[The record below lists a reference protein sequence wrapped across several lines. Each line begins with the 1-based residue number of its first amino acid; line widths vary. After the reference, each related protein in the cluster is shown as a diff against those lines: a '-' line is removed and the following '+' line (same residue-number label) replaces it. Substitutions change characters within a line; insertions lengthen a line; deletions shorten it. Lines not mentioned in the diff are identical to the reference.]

1 MFHTIRSRLIAT
13 GILLA
18 LSIWALVPTDSTQRV
33 RDAVTG
39 RMKDTTIRR
48 VPINLGLDLQG
59 GIHLALEVD
68 QSKGPVPDCADA
80 IQRAQRVVRTRID
93 EFGTTEPVVQLQGRC
108 RLIVELA
115 GEKDP
120 ARAKGIIQRTAFL
133 EFRITDMKN
142 LFRDAL
148 PDIDKALRLAG
159 VKTAGQGGAAASVT
173 QLFGSDTGKAK
184 GKAAQGKP
192 AQRKAAAK
200 DTSDLNAPGA
210 LSSLLFQGQ
219 LPGEYLVPEEQV
231 PVAESL
237 LARPDVSRLIPRGI
251 ELRWG
256 TEVTSRAARS
266 YRALYAVEDRPI
278 ITGEELQDAKATR
291 DPLTNQSVVT
301 FVLSRRGGR
310 TFERETGRHVN
321 DYMAIILDGRVQG
334 QPPVIKSQIGQRG
347 QIELGAKPLQ
357 DAQDLALVLKAGAL
371 PAPLTIIEER
381 TIGPSLGK
389 DSVNDGIRAGI
400 VGVALVVLIMVGYYR
415 LSGVLAVAALGLYVV
430 FTLAGLAGFGFTL
443 TLPGL
448 AGLVLSVGI
457 AVDANVLIF
466 ERIREELQ
474 HGKLVRTSVEE
485 GFRHAMS
492 AIIDSNVSTLLTAF
506 ILWLVGTG
514 PVQGFA
520 ITLIIGIIASFVT
533 AVFVVRTFYMIWLE
547 RRPDMATLS
556 V

>member
-1 MFHTIRSRLIAT
+1 MLYTVRSRLIAI
-13 GILLA
+13 GILLV
-18 LSIWALVPTDSTQRV
+18 LSIWALIPTNATQRV
-33 RDAVTG
+33 RDAATG
-39 RMKDTTIRR
+39 RMKDTTVRR

-68 QSKGPVPDCADA
+68 QSKGPVPDPGDA
-80 IQRAQRVVRTRID
+80 IRRAERVVRTRID
-93 EFGTTEPVVQLQGRC
+93 EFGVTEPVVQVVGNN

-120 ARAKGIIQRTAFL
+120 ARAKSVIQRTAFL

-148 PDIDKALRLAG
+148 PDIDKVLRQAG
-159 VKTAGQGGAAASVT
+159 VKPAGEAAAAASVT
-173 QLFGSDTGKAK
+173 QLFGADTAK
-184 GKAAQGKP
+184 GKAKRAKGKP
-192 AQRKAAAK
+192 APK
-200 DTSDLNAPGA
+200 DSSDANAPGV

-237 LARPDVSRLIPRGI
+237 LARPDVRRLIPRGI

-256 TEVTSRAARS
+256 NEVSSRAARS

-278 ITGEELQDAKATR
+278 ITGEELQDARATR
-291 DPLTNQSVVT
+291 DPLTNQSVVNFT
-301 FVLSRRGGR
+301 LSRRGGR
-310 TFERETGRHVN
+310 IFERETGRHVQ
-321 DYMAIILDGRVQG
+321 DYMAIILDSRVQG
-334 QPPVIKSQIGQRG
+334 QPPVIKGQIGQHG

-357 DAQDLALVLKAGAL
+357 EAQDLALVLKAGAL

-389 DSVNDGIRAGI
+389 GSINDGIRAGV
-400 VGVALVVLIMVGYYR
+400 VGVALVILIMVVYYR
-415 LSGVLAVAALGLYVV
+415 WSGALAVSALTLYVL
-430 FTLAGLAGFGFTL
+430 FTLAGLAAFGFTL

-474 HGKLVRTSVEE
+474 HGKLVRTAVDE
-485 GFRHAMS
+485 GFTHAMS
-492 AIIDSNVSTLLTAF
+492 AIIDSNVSTALTAF
-506 ILWLVGTG
+506 ILYLVGTG

-520 ITLIIGIIASFVT
+520 ITLIIGIAASMVT
-533 AVFVVRTFYMIWLE
+533 AIFVVRTFYMIWLQ

>member
-1 MFHTIRSRLIAT
+1 MLFRTIRSRLLVT
-13 GILLA
+13 G
-18 LSIWALVPTDSTQRV
+18 ALVVGSVFALKPSNSVQRI
-33 RDAVTG
+33 RDAATG
-39 RMKDTTIRR
+39 RMKDTTVRR
-48 VPINLGLDLQG
+48 VPISLGLDLQG

-68 QSKGPVPDCADA
+68 QSKGPVPDPADA
-80 IQRAQRVVRTRID
+80 IRRAELVVRTRID
-93 EFGTTEPVVQLQGRC
+93 EFGVTEPVVQVVGNN

-120 ARAKGIIQRTAFL
+120 ARAKGVIQRTAFL

-148 PDIDKALRLAG
+148 PEIDKALRQAG
-159 VKTAGQGGAAASVT
+159 VKPAGEASPAASVT
-173 QLFGSDTGKAK
+173 QLFGADTAK
-184 GKAAQGKP
+184 GKAKHPKGKP
-192 AQRKAAAK
+192 APK
-200 DTSDLNAPGA
+200 DSSDANAPGP

-237 LARPDVSRLIPRGI
+237 LARPDVQRLIPRGI

-256 TEVTSRAARS
+256 TEVLSRAGRS
-266 YRALYAVEDRPI
+266 YRTLYAVEDRPI
-278 ITGEELQDAKATR
+278 ITGEYLQDAKALR
-291 DPLTNQSVVT
+291 DPLTNQSVVN
-301 FVLSRRGGR
+301 FVLSRGGGR
-310 TFERETGRHVN
+310 IFERETGRHVN
-321 DYMAIILDGRVQG
+321 DYMSIILDGRVQG

-347 QIELGAKPLQ
+347 QIELGNRPLQ
-357 DAQDLALVLKAGAL
+357 DAQDLALVLRAGAL

-381 TIGPSLGK
+381 TIGPSLGR
-389 DSVNDGIRAGI
+389 DSIKDGIRAGI
-400 VGVALVVLIMVGYYR
+400 VGVALVVLIMVTYYR
-415 LSGVLAVAALGLYVV
+415 WSGVLSVAALALYVV

-474 HGKLVRTSVEE
+474 HGKLVRTAVDE
-485 GFRHAMS
+485 GFKHAMS
-492 AIIDSNVSTLLTAF
+492 AIIDSNVSTALTAF
-506 ILWLVGTG
+506 ILYLVGTG

-520 ITLIIGIIASFVT
+520 ITLIIGIAASMIT
-533 AVFVVRTFYMIWLE
+533 AIFVVRTFYMIWLD